1 MLDTKAHTTLKIA
14 GPQGSVTT
22 VSGRPSLWS
31 ASLSGPRE
39 ASEGH
44 QENQEASEGHQEN
57 QEASEGHP
65 GDQPGL
71 AGDKSIGELCI
82 DALGAVPKAQLSVSE
97 LMAARREVIS
107 QSKHR

>member
-31 ASLSGPRE
+31 ASLSGPR
-39 ASEGH
+39 
-44 QENQEASEGHQEN
+44 EASEGHQEN